1 MDPLLL
7 LIGLTVAA
15 SAGLLT
21 FLAYQ
26 RLGADRR
33 NAGARIAAPGVGLGS
48 NPGPDGSGLRRS
60 RRSLPL
66 SNLLPLSGQAEERMR
81 RELERAGW
89 PIRVGEYLSIR
100 LAAAAA
106 GSTAGLLLL
115 LGVHFGPA
123 GLRVILM
130 FVLALGGWLFPRLL
144 LSRARR
150 KRLEK
155 VEGQIADAVMGMAKS
170 LRAGTGLLQA
180 LAYAAKE
187 TPAPLGPELHRTLR
201 ELQMGAEAEAVLG
214 ALSARVGS
222 PDLDIVVTAII
233 IQRTSGGNLSE
244 ILFNVTNTIRERAKI
259 QADIRVLTAQ
269 QRISANLM
277 ALIPVVIAV
286 LFILLNPDTG
296 KLLIN
301 TTVGQIALA
310 VGITFE
316 LSGLWLIRRLAV
328 IEV

>member
-26 RLGADRR
+26 RLGAGRR
-33 NAGARIAAPGVGLGS
+33 TVGARIAPAGVDSGF
-48 NPGPDGSGLRRS
+48 NPGSALRRS
-60 RRSLPL
+60 RGSLPL
-66 SNLLPLSGQAEERMR
+66 SNLLPLSGPAEERMR

-100 LAAAAA
+100 LAGAAA
-106 GSTAGLLLL
+106 GGAAGLLLV
-115 LGVHFGPA
+115 LGLHPGPA
-123 GLRVILM
+123 LLRP
-130 FVLALGGWLFPRLL
+130 VLVLLLVSGGWLFPRLL

-155 VEGQIADAVMGMAKS
+155 VEGQLPNAVMGMAKS
-170 LRAGTGLLQA
+170 LRVGTGLLQA

-187 TPAPLGPELHRTLR
+187 TSAPLGPELQRTLR
-201 ELQMGAEAEAVLG
+201 ELQLGAEAEAVFG

-222 PDLDIVVTAII
+222 PDLDIVVTAIL
-233 IQRTSGGNLSE
+233 IQRGSGGNLSE
-244 ILFNVTNTIRERAKI
+244 ILLNVTNTIRERAKI
-259 QADIRVLTAQ
+259 QAEVRVLTAE

-277 ALIPVVIAV
+277 ALVPVVIAV
-286 LFILLNPDTG
+286 VFILINPDTG

-310 VGITFE
+310 IGIILE